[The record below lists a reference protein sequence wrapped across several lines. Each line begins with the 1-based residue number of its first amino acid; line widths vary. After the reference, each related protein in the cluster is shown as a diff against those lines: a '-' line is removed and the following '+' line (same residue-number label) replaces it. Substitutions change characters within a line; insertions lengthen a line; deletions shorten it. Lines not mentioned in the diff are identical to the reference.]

1 MDMKLAHFTLKT
13 QIKVKEEIFYCC
25 STFDS
30 HNRVFNN
37 KHNSYPKMSKKQYLA
52 CSQEVLYIST
62 DVVGL
67 EGRHEIFTN

>member
-1 MDMKLAHFTLKT
+1 MDMKLAHFTLQT
-13 QIKVKEEIFYCC
+13 QIKVKEELFYCC

-37 KHNSYPKMSKKQYLA
+37 KHNSYPKISKKQYLA

-62 DVVGL
+62 DVVGCL
-67 EGRHEIFTN
+67 N